1 MAAKTGNRERGN
13 DLAGESMN
21 SEGQVAA
28 DRVNTAQAGL
38 ARLEPHKKN
47 RHKSPQWKASAQPKK
62 GSPGSASTLYLSLDF
77 LSVCVAGALAYQMR
91 LLLLHSSLSVEALRQ
106 EQRAYLGFFVVYAI
120 LIVLVGQSQDLYR
133 GTARVARQGESREI
147 LKGVFF
153 ATTLLIAFIYLSG
166 VKTVSRLIVVL
177 AGVFVCLV
185 MMAWRLIREQRAEAR
200 VCAGK
205 GVRNVLIVGAGSVGR
220 ELARQFEENTHWGLR
235 VKGFVDQNGN
245 GATHILGKPED
256 IDHLIRA
263 NFVEEV
269 FITVPSQRNL
279 VKSVAVEARKL
290 RCHLRVVPDLYD
302 GLGWFAP
309 VEHLGKFPIL
319 ELCGEPI
326 PRSGLL
332 IKRLMDVVLSSLALI
347 CCAPLFA
354 IIAVAVRLNSAGD
367 VLYRSV
373 RVGRKGEKFN
383 CLKFRT
389 MVNGADKQ
397 KTLLRKQN
405 ERVGPFFKLK
415 HDPRVTK
422 LGRFLREY
430 SLDELPQFWNVLRG
444 DMSLVGPRP
453 HPTEDFERYELEHYR
468 RLDVKPGLT
477 GLWQV
482 TARHD
487 PSFEV
492 NMNLDLE
499 YIERWNLWLDIKIL
513 LRTLPVMLSTKG
525 W

>member
-1 MAAKTGNRERGN
+1 
-13 DLAGESMN
+13 MN
-21 SEGQVAA
+21 GEGQLAS
-28 DRVNTAQAGL
+28 DRLHTAQAGL
-38 ARLEPHKKN
+38 ATVKQHKKN
-47 RHKSPQWKASAQPKK
+47 SRTPPAWSAAAQARRAAPRSASA
-62 GSPGSASTLYLSLDF
+62 LYVSLDF

-91 LLLLHSSLSVEALRQ
+91 LLLLHSTLSVEALRL

-120 LIVLVGQSQDLYR
+120 LIVLVGQSLDLYR
-133 GTARVARQGESREI
+133 GATPVSRQGESREI

-166 VKTVSRLIVVL
+166 IKTVSRLIVVL
-177 AGVFVCLV
+177 AGICVCLI
-185 MMAWRLIREQRAEAR
+185 MLGWRSIRAQRAKAR
-200 VCAGK
+200 ICAGR
-205 GVRNVLIVGAGSVGR
+205 GVRNVLIVGAGNVGR
-220 ELARQFEENTHWGLR
+220 ELARQFEENAHWGLR

-245 GATHILGKPED
+245 GASQILGKPGD
-256 IDHLIRA
+256 IDNLIRA
-263 NFVEEV
+263 HFVEEV

-332 IKRLMDVVLSSLALI
+332 IKRFMDVAFSALALI
-347 CCAPLFA
+347 CLAPLFA
-354 IIAVAVRLNSAGD
+354 ILAFVVHLDSPGS

-389 MVNGADKQ
+389 MVNGADQQ
-397 KTLLRKQN
+397 KSLLRKQN
-405 ERVGPFFKLK
+405 ERMGPFFKLRN
-415 HDPRVTK
+415 DPRVTR

-513 LRTLPVMLSTKG
+513 LRTLPVVLSTKG

>member
-1 MAAKTGNRERGN
+1 
-13 DLAGESMN
+13 MN
-21 SEGQVAA
+21 SEGHVAS
-28 DRVNTAQAGL
+28 DRLNTAQVELVTA
-38 ARLEPHKKN
+38 EPHRKK
-47 RHKSPQWKASAQPKK
+47 RQRPLPWMAAQPKTALLRT
-62 GSPGSASTLYLSLDF
+62 ASILYVSLDF
-77 LSVCVAGALAYQMR
+77 LSVCIAGVLAYQMR
-91 LLLLHSSLSVEALRQ
+91 LLLLHSTLSTEALQQ

-120 LIVLVGQSQDLYR
+120 LIVLVGQSLDLYR
-133 GTARVARQGESREI
+133 GTARVAHQGESKEI
-147 LKGVFF
+147 LKGVLF

-177 AGVFVCLV
+177 AGILVCLV
-185 MMAWRLIREQRAEAR
+185 MMAWRSIRERGVEAR
-200 VCAGK
+200 ACAGK

-220 ELARQFEENTHWGLR
+220 ELARQLEENSHWGLR

-245 GATHILGKPED
+245 GASHILGKPED
-256 IDHLIRA
+256 IDNLIRA

-269 FITVPSQRNL
+269 FITVPTQRNL
-279 VKSVAVEARKL
+279 VKSIAVEARKL
-290 RCHLRVVPDLYD
+290 RCNVRVVPDLYD

-326 PRSGLL
+326 PRIGLL

-347 CCAPLFA
+347 CLAPVFA
-354 IIAVAVRLNSAGD
+354 VIAIAVRLNSPGS

-397 KTLLRKQN
+397 NLSLRKQN
-405 ERVGPFFKLK
+405 ERKGPFFKLK
-415 HDPRVTK
+415 NDPRVTN

-499 YIERWNLWLDIKIL
+499 YIERWNLWLDTKIL
-513 LRTLPVMLSTKG
+513 LRTLPVVLSAKG
-525 W
+525 C